1 MSKVYGTHCPRAIGR
16 VQLENTHTHTR
27 THTHT
32 LTHAN
37 TPRPVRVAEV
47 WWLDKTEG
55 LRDVKILVLGP
66 YNMHWQTFTKK

>member
-1 MSKVYGTHCPRAIGR
+1 MAHTAPAR
-16 VQLENTHTHTR
+16 LEESNLRTHTHTHA
-27 THTHT
+27 HTHT

-66 YNMHWQTFTKK
+66 YNMQGQTFAKG